1 MSKAHNIM
9 QTSDKQASQNIT
21 LDFDF
26 FSFLKFIYESRIFI
40 LRIIIVFGFIS
51 VIYNFAFRP
60 IVYSSTVKIHPVNSS
75 STSAVPQS
83 LSRVIS
89 IAGGGSTGT
98 SGKNTKNLAIINS
111 RQFIDGFIAER
122 NIAKYLLAVDYYDS
136 KLQTLYFKEKL
147 FDPVTG
153 EIKKELINNEM
164 LYRKFIKLLSVNPDL
179 KSDIVN
185 VSVRYISP
193 FAASDIANWLV
204 EDLNKYLASKA
215 VAKAQRNV
223 DFLKSTVQT
232 NQKNYIEL
240 SNLYNALTLQEI
252 KKLMLAKD
260 SIEYAYEI
268 IDPAFPVMAKVS
280 PRRLRDSIIGTMM
293 GGIIALF
300 ILIFQRIVL
309 AYRNQYSTQS

>member
-260 SIEYAYEI
+260 SI
-268 IDPAFPVMAKVS
+268 
-280 PRRLRDSIIGTMM
+280 
-293 GGIIALF
+293 
-300 ILIFQRIVL
+300 
-309 AYRNQYSTQS
+309 